1 MNGRFWK
8 EKYIGDYAF
17 YCGFL
22 SKKDIRFGIS
32 IGNENSTIDLFR
44 FTFGFMKM

>member
-1 MNGRFWK
+1 MNNRFWK

-22 SKKDIRFGIS
+22 PKNDLRFGIS
-32 IGNENSTIDLFR
+32 IGNENTSVDEIM